1 MLSVDTGPRLGTVE
15 TIATSGRG
23 LNPEELVRLYL
34 PKIIYVSPD
43 LPELELK
50 AEAPAIEKRRE
61 LPRLAAGAVSLPLTR
76 FRAGAAAARKLQR
89 YGMCSTTQAR
99 RTPRPRELC
108 AEGRL

>member
-43 LPELELK
+43 LPEVKKLK
-50 AEAPAIEKRRE
+50 ADAQKAAIEQLLLRAFEQAQRSQNTTVFNILHNAGETSAAKLVKE
-61 LPRLAAGAVSLPLTR
+61 L
-76 FRAGAAAARKLQR
+76 
-89 YGMCSTTQAR
+89 
-99 RTPRPRELC
+99 
-108 AEGRL
+108 